1 MKRPALYTLP
11 VALLLLVFLFSPGYS
26 QEEELLKHPKEMKF
40 PPLAFVPPK
49 ASRAVL
55 PNGIILYLLEDP
67 ELPLIKIS
75 SLIRTGSVY
84 DPAEKS
90 GLAQLTGTLLR
101 TGGTAD
107 QTPQAINETLE
118 FMAAEMEFS
127 MGRESG
133 SALLSV
139 RKEDLPRALPIFSG
153 LLMKP
158 GFDPGQLDL
167 AKKQEIEAI
176 RRSNDNPEE
185 IAYREFRKVLYEGNP
200 RGQVP
205 SIESIERIQRDDLIA
220 FHRKFFQPNNMI
232 LGISGDFKKE
242 EILSSLEEAFRNWG
256 RSLLELPIVPPP
268 TSRDKKL
275 IYFAPKDLPQATI
288 LMGHLSI
295 PLDHPDNIPL
305 RVLNFILGGGGFNS
319 RLTQEIRSNQGLAY
333 SVGSFYQGRVG
344 YGVFGAFC
352 QTKSST
358 THKAIS
364 LIYEI
369 TEGLKKNKP
378 TPAELDWAKKTLVN
392 QFIFSFASSASIV
405 SQQMQLEYD
414 GLSEDYLERYPER
427 VSAVTPKDLGRVAE
441 RHLHPEKSLLLVVGK
456 EEDFD
461 QPLSSFGLIN
471 RIPLKKY
478 D

>member
-1 MKRPALYTLP
+1 MKRRALYTLP
-11 VALLLLVFLFSPGYS
+11 VAFLLLVFLSSLGYS
-26 QEEELLKHPKEMKF
+26 QGEELLKHPREMKF

-49 ASRAVL
+49 AGRAVL
-55 PNGIILYLLEDP
+55 PNGIILYLFEDP

-75 SLIRTGSVY
+75 ALIRTGSVY

-127 MGRESG
+127 IGRESG

-167 AKKQEIEAI
+167 AKKQEVEAI

-205 SIESIERIQRDDLIA
+205 SIESIERIQRDDLIV

-242 EILSSLEEAFRNWG
+242 DRRQILS
-256 RSLLELPIVPPP
+256 
-268 TSRDKKL
+268 
-275 IYFAPKDLPQATI
+275 
-288 LMGHLSI
+288 
-295 PLDHPDNIPL
+295 
-305 RVLNFILGGGGFNS
+305 
-319 RLTQEIRSNQGLAY
+319 
-333 SVGSFYQGRVG
+333 
-344 YGVFGAFC
+344 
-352 QTKSST
+352 
-358 THKAIS
+358 
-364 LIYEI
+364 
-369 TEGLKKNKP
+369 
-378 TPAELDWAKKTLVN
+378 
-392 QFIFSFASSASIV
+392 
-405 SQQMQLEYD
+405 
-414 GLSEDYLERYPER
+414 
-427 VSAVTPKDLGRVAE
+427 
-441 RHLHPEKSLLLVVGK
+441 
-456 EEDFD
+456 
-461 QPLSSFGLIN
+461 
-471 RIPLKKY
+471 
-478 D
+478 